1 MRNENRR
8 QANNDQCETKR
19 GATVGNWMNSDALEK
34 LTVLLLILR
43 VYKVFDMYLIYTVGM
58 TCVQHL

>member
-19 GATVGNWMNSDALEK
+19 CATVGNWMNSDALEK
-34 LTVLLLILR
+34 
-43 VYKVFDMYLIYTVGM
+43 
-58 TCVQHL
+58 